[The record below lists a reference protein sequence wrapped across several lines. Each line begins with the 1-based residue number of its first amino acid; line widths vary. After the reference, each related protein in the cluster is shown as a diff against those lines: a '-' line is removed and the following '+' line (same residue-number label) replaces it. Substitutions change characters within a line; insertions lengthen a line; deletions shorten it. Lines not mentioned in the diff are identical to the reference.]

1 MQRPHWEHSIG
12 SNFHRQNLGK
22 RAIKS
27 SVSKDIAF
35 HLGQRILAERPI
47 IVRTRCI
54 VIAVGQPLI
63 GMRAGVGVLPAC
75 RLTCWHH
82 SFHLRVI
89 VGRSATNGWNVT
101 LVNSHISS
109 LWFLVPTSL
118 FHFIPNLCSLSRP
131 RFWRCRSSIKQ
142 KPFPWRRS
150 TPWWETQSKWSHR
163 TLMKVTCRHPS
174 EAFLKPVSTATCQG
188 MFATCVMFAGAMC
201 ALTNGAMVR
210 LWTQKASPLAL
221 LIFHVAP
228 AQRGKSRL
236 YQATELLFEVADDV
250 LQSMAKD
257 YARTQQTENAAEV
270 DVPVQT
276 KSISI
281 QSCTPTELFFR
292 SSCDFP
298 QVQASE
304 W

>member
-1 MQRPHWEHSIG
+1 LVPGANI
-12 SNFHRQNLGK
+12 
-22 RAIKS
+22 
-27 SVSKDIAF
+27 SVSF
-35 HLGQRILAERPI
+35 HPEPVLTLTPQVLTMSKQHKAEAIPVKEI
-47 IVRTRCI
+47 D
-54 VIAVGQPLI
+54 AL
-63 GMRAGVGVLPAC
+63 MRNAIQVVTQNFDESHLP
-75 RLTCWHH
+75 
-82 SFHLRVI
+82 
-89 VGRSATNGWNVT
+89 
-101 LVNSHISS
+101 
-109 LWFLVPTSL
+109 
-118 FHFIPNLCSLSRP
+118 
-131 RFWRCRSSIKQ
+131 SSI
-142 KPFPWRRS
+142 R
-150 TPWWETQSKWSHR
+150 
-163 TLMKVTCRHPS
+163 
-174 EAFLKPVSTATCQG
+174 AFLKPVSTATCQG
-188 MFATCVMFAGAMC
+188 MFATCVMFARAMC

-210 LWTQKASPLAL
+210 LWTQKASPMAL

-257 YARTQQTENAAEV
+257 YARTQQTEGAAEV

-304 W
+304 